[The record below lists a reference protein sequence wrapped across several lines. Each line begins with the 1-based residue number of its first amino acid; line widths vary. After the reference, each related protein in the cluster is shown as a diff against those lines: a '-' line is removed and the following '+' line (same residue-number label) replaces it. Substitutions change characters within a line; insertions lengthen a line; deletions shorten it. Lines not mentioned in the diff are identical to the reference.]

1 MRTRFLFIL
10 TLCLVLCLVAV
21 SCNADSTLRAEETL
35 VSVSFDNGSARSL
48 SASLESFDTEN
59 YYWCYKATKVDGSN
73 FTSGQ
78 TSGFVSVQEGKGLS
92 ANNQKVQISGF
103 SQGTWKFELKA
114 YTDSE
119 HQKLAFEGTN
129 ENVVLKSSSTNE
141 DSNNTVSVVVNPVK
155 TAGNGKLL
163 IKANEIR
170 INSTSYGPIN
180 SMDLILKTSSTA
192 VGSEYEN
199 ISGDNYSVNGDAG
212 LAAGVWYVTIRLN
225 LGENQTVTSTLVAT
239 VYSNLTTTIDGKID
253 AVVSTTN

>member
-21 SCNADSTLRAEETL
+21 SCNADSTLRVEETL

-129 ENVVLKSSSTNE
+129 EKVVLKSSSTNE

-170 INSTSYGPIN
+170 TNSTSYGPIN

-192 VGSEYEN
+192 VGTVYEN
-199 ISGDNYSVNGDAG
+199 ISGDNYSVNGEAG

>member
-48 SASLESFDTEN
+48 SASLENFDTEN
-59 YYWCYKATKVDGSN
+59 YYWCYRATKVDGSK

-78 TSGFVSVQEGKGLS
+78 TSVFVAVQAGKGLS

-155 TAGNGKLL
+155 TAGNGTLAVSINT
-163 IKANEIR
+163 IKTA
-170 INSTSYGPIN
+170 STNYTDHISTVWAGYVPG
-180 SMDLILKTSSTA
+180 TSW
-192 VGSEYEN
+192 
-199 ISGDNYSVNGDAG
+199 SGDFPFKGRAESFSVSLPPGTYTVKVKFDLDNSSS
-212 LAAGVWYVTIRLN
+212 VISTI
-225 LGENQTVTSTLVAT
+225 VVT

-253 AVVSTTN
+253 AVVPTTT